1 MQVEA
6 LAVALRP
13 RPMAEAA
20 DLGVALVRR
29 HAGSVWRTFL
39 PLYVVVIALVLC
51 TIEFAYWLPGVLIFC
66 LKPWFDRSLLF
77 ILSRAVFGQSTRW
90 KDLWEQRAQVWGGQ
104 LLRTLF
110 WRRLSPW
117 RSYTQAIDQLEGQ
130 RGRARRK
137 RRDQLLRGRRGAA
150 TGMQLIFSNVEIALQ
165 LALLSILF
173 WFAPEGSLS
182 DLWRWLIASE
192 STMQSLCLALVYAV
206 AVAIV
211 EPFFVAAGFAMYL
224 NRRVELEAWDVEQDF
239 RRAFG
244 AAPAKAGA

>member
-1 MQVEA
+1 MQVDA

-20 DLGVALVRR
+20 DLGIALVRR

-39 PLYVVVIALVLC
+39 PMYVVVVVLLLC
-51 TIEFAYWLPGVLIFC
+51 TAEFAGWLPGLLIFW

-104 LLRTLF
+104 LLRTLL
-110 WRRLSPW
+110 WRRFSPW

-130 RGRARRK
+130 RGGARRK
-137 RRDQLLRGRRGAA
+137 RRDQLLRGRRGAGA
-150 TGMQLIFSNVEIALQ
+150 GMQMIFSNAELALEFG
-165 LALLSILF
+165 LLSILF
-173 WFAPEGSLS
+173 WFAPEGSLLE
-182 DLWRWLIASE
+182 LWRWLTDSE
-192 STMQSLCLALVYAV
+192 SVLQSALLAAVYAFV
-206 AVAIV
+206 VGLV

-224 NRRVELEAWDVEQDF
+224 NRRVELEAWDIEQEF
-239 RRAFG
+239 RRAFTPT
-244 AAPAKAGA
+244 PAKGTP